1 MSFTKLD
8 KTDRMMKLMQSL
20 SKQNAERVTMK
31 KVKDK
36 IRFVMI
42 NLNF

>member
-1 MSFTKLD
+1 MNFTKLD

-42 NLNF
+42 NLDL

>member
-1 MSFTKLD
+1 MNFTKLD

>member
-1 MSFTKLD
+1 MNFTKLD

-31 KVKDK
+31 KVKNK